1 MFPISRFV
9 LIRDLKQSENKE
21 AEIINDNNKAKS
33 HVKKCEQG
41 RVTSCQ
47 QNVRLAKMHLPLI
60 LYSSLKVRQLK
71 GQLLR
76 LHLQRL
82 ASPALYVLRSAVA
95 RAES

>member
-60 LYSSLKVRQLK
+60 LFSSLKVRQLK
-71 GQLLR
+71 DLLLP
-76 LHLQRL
+76 LHLKHL
-82 ASPALYVLRSAVA
+82 AKYCHVMY
-95 RAES
+95 

>member
-47 QNVRLAKMHLPLI
+47 QDVRLTKMHLPLI
-60 LYSSLKVRQLK
+60 LIYSSLKVRQLED
-71 GQLLR
+71 LLLP
-76 LHLQRL
+76 LHLKHV
-82 ASPALYVLRSAVA
+82 AKYCYVMY
-95 RAES
+95 